1 MNDKIT
7 LLGTALYTVFFFV
20 TGIMDLLDHFMVQA
34 ILFTGFMAIVVD
46 IILVKTK
53 GGDKKDLPE

>member
-7 LLGTALYTVFFFV
+7 LLATALYTIFFFV
-20 TGIMDLLDHFMVQA
+20 TGLMNLLDHFIVQA
-34 ILFTGFMAIVVD
+34 ILFTGFMAIITN

-53 GGDKKDLPE
+53 DGDKKNLPE